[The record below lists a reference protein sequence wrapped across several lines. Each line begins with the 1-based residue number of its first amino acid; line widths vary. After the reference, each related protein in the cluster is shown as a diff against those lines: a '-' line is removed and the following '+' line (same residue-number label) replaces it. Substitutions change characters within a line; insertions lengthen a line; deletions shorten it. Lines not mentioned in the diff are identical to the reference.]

1 MRTRGNDPSTDA
13 VGCAMT
19 SAACRV
25 VTVAFAAAA
34 VLLAASAPAVAQ
46 KAWPER
52 PVRLVVAFGAGGSS
66 DTVARTVAQKM
77 AEGIGQ
83 PVLVENRSGATGTI
97 AADVVADSY
106 ECNVF
111 VDPAVSDAGSYVQN
125 DVIIGGE

>member
-19 SAACRV
+19 SATCRV

-66 DTVARTVAQKM
+66 DTVARTVAQVNSPALQALSERK
-77 AEGIGQ
+77 APLTLARQ
-83 PVLVENRSGATGTI
+83 
-97 AADVVADSY
+97 
-106 ECNVF
+106 
-111 VDPAVSDAGSYVQN
+111 DPAN
-125 DVIIGGE
+125 